1 MLLAGMMLG
10 NTGLVAFAKE
20 AEPKETVA
28 ETVVAEEVATEAVA
42 PETKASEVMSE
53 DTAESTTETTVEQT
67 SAGSQTKVAEA
78 EDASVSNEVVTE
90 EIVTD
95 TESEEAK
102 VTEADST
109 TEKESTEISLV
120 VEEKD
125 EDIGKIIGFH
135 SLGVITFAYEPTID
149 DIKAVLPGRVVAIL
163 KGEHE
168 NVEADMS
175 ITFNDAAIE
184 SIISQL
190 SDTNVA
196 DTELTFTLE
205 AQVLTSCDYVENV
218 AAPTVTIKLVD
229 EDYNLTYQT
238 LSDEASGVTVEGML
252 PEGAKVEVVSDE
264 ETLVDAAVED
274 MALAEESVDLD
285 DKTVDRKYVVNN
297 YNITVLDSEGNEYVP
312 EQALLVTEKLDE
324 EEVAAIAGN
333 QYTLYDDKGDI
344 IEHSFDANLG
354 EITYLANDFSSDI
367 TTLGTKTDF
376 MYTVSFE
383 IRDSATDQVLFATEG
398 RFPKGTEIITPEFYD
413 KNYDLESINWSDID
427 EFVTRDATYTAY
439 INKATIEVET
449 GKEDA
454 DLEVAS
460 YGEKLLV
467 EDTTAINEEKNVSFE
482 AEGAVAAQN
491 NPSDTNEVTVDVT
504 EELIDK
510 SKTDDIILSDKIV
523 VTVVPDDVATD
534 TTELEVEAPIDTS
547 VEDAVISESVGTPTE
562 VTEIDTTSEVA
573 EPIETIE

>member
-1 MLLAGMMLG
+1 MKKKIVSMLLAGMMLG
-10 NTGLVAFAKE
+10 NTGLVAFARE
-20 AEPKETVA
+20 AEPIDSAT
-28 ETVVAEEVATEAVA
+28 ETVVAEAATTEAVA
-42 PETKASEVMSE
+42 AETKASEEVAE
-53 DTAESTTETTVEQT
+53 DTAESTTE
-67 SAGSQTKVAEA
+67 ATKVAEA
-78 EDASVSNEVVTE
+78 EDTSASDEVASE
-90 EIVTD
+90 ETVAD
-95 TESEEAK
+95 TESEDVE

-109 TEKESTEISLV
+109 TEKESAELYSEEE

-125 EDIGKIIGFH
+125 EDIGKIIGFR
-135 SLGVITFAYEPTID
+135 SLGVITFDYEPTVD
-149 DIKAVLPGRVVAIL
+149 DIKAALPGRVVAIL

-168 NVEADMS
+168 NIEADMS

-184 SIISQL
+184 NIISQL

-218 AAPTVTIKLVD
+218 ATPTVTIKLVD
-229 EDYNLTYQT
+229 EGYDLTYQT

-252 PEGAKVEVVSDE
+252 PEGAKVEVVSNE

-274 MALAEESVDLD
+274 MALAEENVDLD

-297 YNITVLDSEGNEYVP
+297 YNITVYDNEGREYVP

-398 RFPKGTEIITPEFYD
+398 RFPKGTEIITPEFYGKD
-413 KNYDLESINWSDID
+413 YDLASINWGDID
-427 EFVTRDATYTAY
+427 ELVTRDATYIAY
-439 INKATIEVET
+439 INKTIVEVET
-449 GKEDA
+449 GQEDA

-467 EDTTAINEEKNVSFE
+467 EDTTAINEEKNVSVE
-482 AEGAVAAQN
+482 AEETVATQN

-510 SKTDDIILSDKIV
+510 SKTDDIILSDKTV
-523 VTVVPDDVATD
+523 VTVAPDDVSTD
-534 TTELEVEAPIDTS
+534 TTELEAEAPTDTS
-547 VEDAVISESVGTPTE
+547 VEDAVTSENVGIPTE
-562 VTEIDTTSEVA
+562 VTEVDTEIEAS
-573 EPIETIE
+573 EPIQTTE

>member
-1 MLLAGMMLG
+1 MKKKIVSMLLAGMMLG

-20 AEPKETVA
+20 AEPMDSAA
-28 ETVVAEEVATEAVA
+28 ETVVAETAADEAVA
-42 PETKASEVMSE
+42 AETEASEEVAE
-53 DTAESTTETTVEQT
+53 DTAENTVV
-67 SAGSQTKVAEA
+67 KVAEA
-78 EDASVSNEVVTE
+78 EDTSASNEVVASE
-90 EIVTD
+90 ETVAD
-95 TESEEAK
+95 TESEDIKA
-102 VTEADST
+102 TEADST
-109 TEKESTEISLV
+109 TEEEPTELYNDAV

-125 EDIGKIIGFH
+125 EDIGKIIGFR
-135 SLGVITFAYEPTID
+135 SLGVITFDYEPTAD
-149 DIKAVLPGRVVAIL
+149 DIKAALPGRVVAIL

-184 SIISQL
+184 NIISQL
-190 SDTNVA
+190 SDTNAA

-205 AQVLTSCDYVENV
+205 AQVFTSCDYVENV

-229 EDYNLTYQT
+229 EGYNLTYQT

-252 PEGAKVEVVSDE
+252 PEGAKVEVVSNE

-274 MALAEESVDLD
+274 MALAEENVDLD

-297 YNITVLDSEGNEYVP
+297 YNITVFDSEGNEYEP

-398 RFPKGTEIITPEFYD
+398 RFPKGTEIITPEFYGKD
-413 KNYDLESINWSDID
+413 YDLESINWGDID

-439 INKATIEVET
+439 INKAKIEVET
-449 GKEDA
+449 GEEDA

-460 YGEKLLV
+460 YGKKLLV
-467 EDTTAINEEKNVSFE
+467 EDTTAINEDKNVSIE
-482 AEGAVAAQN
+482 AEATVADEN
-491 NPSDTNEVTVDVT
+491 NHSDTNEVTVDVT

-510 SKTDDIILSDKIV
+510 SKTDDIILSDKTV
-523 VTVVPDDVATD
+523 VTVVPDDVSTDATD
-534 TTELEVEAPIDTS
+534 TEVEASIDTS
-547 VEDAVISESVGTPTE
+547 AEDAVTSENVESPSE
-562 VTEIDTTSEVA
+562 VTESDASTDVS